1 MVRSAFWGCGLPELR
16 QVSIMRKIILTT
28 AAFLFSGILT
38 TVRGQ
43 DSLRQALSLKQVF
56 QLALSNSVQLKVSE
70 KGAEIAKQRIEI
82 DKLGQLPALGTGFN
96 YGYLSNADIWTPGF
110 SKHIVSDLPHH
121 LVDFTISAGEV
132 IFKGNEIKND
142 ILKSGFEEQVARL
155 AHEKDEDDIK
165 LLVTAKYLDIYRLIN
180 TREVYQNNIRLAQ
193 NRLRNV
199 LTMKRQGMVTEN
211 DVLRTKLTISDLRL
225 AVVRADNDIRIDNR
239 QLNMVTGLPDSAR
252 LVPDSTLLRTADI
265 STGIQQY
272 LDDAFRNN
280 HELKIAATE
289 SRIAETNVKL
299 AGADRY
305 PELSIFAESDLQR
318 PYLNSTP
325 AQDVYYNAWE
335 AGISLSYNIGSL
347 YQSRRKIKASKL
359 ALEQTKQTE
368 LLQTQ
373 NLNVNVS
380 ANFIKFNEAKY
391 ELKVLQSDLRSAE
404 ENYRIVERKY
414 FNQLALLTDMID
426 ATNTKIEAELSVTNA
441 QINVVYTY
449 YQLLKSV
456 GTI

>member
-1 MVRSAFWGCGLPELR
+1 MPPAGITQFGT
-16 QVSIMRKIILTT
+16 MRKIILIT
-28 AAFLFSGILT
+28 AVFLFSSVLT
-38 TVRGQ
+38 TVQGQ
-43 DSLRQALSLKQVF
+43 DSLRQVLSLKQAF

-70 KGAEIAKQRIEI
+70 KGAEIAKQRTEIE
-82 DKLGQLPALGTGFN
+82 KLGQLPALATGFN

-110 SKHIVSDLPHH
+110 SQHLVSDLPHH
-121 LVDFTISAGEV
+121 LIDFTISAGEV

-142 ILKSGFEEQVARL
+142 ILRSGFEEQVASL

-180 TREVYQNNIRLAQ
+180 TRVVYQNNIRLAQ

-199 LTMKRQGMVTEN
+199 LTLKRQGMVTEN
-211 DVLRTKLTISDLRL
+211 DVLRTKLTISDLQL
-225 AVVRADNDIRIDNR
+225 AVVQVDNDIRIDNR
-239 QLNMVTGLPDSAR
+239 QLNMVTGLPDSAK
-252 LVPDSTLLRTADI
+252 LVPDSTLLRTLDI
-265 STGIQQY
+265 NTGVQQC
-272 LDDAFRNN
+272 LNDAVRDN
-280 HELKIAATE
+280 HELKIAATQ
-289 SRIAETNVKL
+289 SRIAETNIKL

-305 PELSIFAESDLQR
+305 PELSIFSGSNLQR

-325 AQDVYYNAWE
+325 AQDVYYNVWE
-335 AGISLSYNIGSL
+335 AGISLRYNIGSI
-347 YQSRRKIKASKL
+347 YQSPRKIKASKL
-359 ALEQTKQTE
+359 ALEQAKQTE

-373 NLNVNVS
+373 YLNVNVS
-380 ANFIKFNEAKY
+380 ASYIKFNEAKY

-426 ATNTKIEAELSVTNA
+426 ATNTKIEAELRVTNA

-456 GTI
+456 GAI